1 VSATETPPQEPEQ
14 TAERRCPRCASP
26 LTPQQ
31 EWCLSCGADV
41 GARVV
46 PAPGW
51 RGPVALVV
59 GLLAVA
65 ALALILALVEL
76 AGDAEQVNEQPP
88 GAATATATPS
98 VAPTPTPTPTFD
110 STTIP
115 PATADESTTPEI
127 ADWPDGKDAWTVV
140 LESAQTR
147 QAAETRAKE
156 LAAQGVPV
164 GILDSDNYSSLQA
177 NTFVVF
183 SGQYD
188 SKRAADQALQ
198 DLANQVTGAYVR
210 HIIPS
215 TGGTSASPTTTPS
228 PTATSSPDALT
239 P

>member
-31 EWCLSCGADV
+31 DWCLACGADV

-46 PAPGW
+46 PAPSW

-59 GLLAVA
+59 GLLAIA

-76 AGDAEQVNEQPP
+76 AGDAEQVSEQPP
-88 GAATATATPS
+88 GAATPAPTPS
-98 VAPTPTPTPTFD
+98 VAATPTATPTFD

-115 PATADESTTPEI
+115 PATADESAMPEV

-140 LESAQTR
+140 LETSQTR
-147 QAAETRAKE
+147 EAAETRAKE
-156 LAAQGVPV
+156 LAGQGVPV
-164 GILDSDNYSSLQA
+164 GVLDSDNYSSLQA
-177 NTFVVF
+177 STFVVF

-188 SKRAADQALQ
+188 SRRAATQALQ
-198 DLANQVTGAYVR
+198 DLADQVTGGYVR

-215 TGGTSASPTTTPS
+215 TGGSSAPS
-228 PTATSSPDALT
+228 PTSTPSATETPLT